1 MGTSTAFNFLE
12 EPLNPQRL
20 QVEIRNCLD
29 GQERDRHLQVVRR
42 RLRDLRMRG
51 ELVGHSKAMQKVLTL
66 IAEIAPSAAS
76 VLIVGESGTGKELA
90 ARTIHQLSPRSA
102 KAFVAVR
109 LWARRRMGS
118 RLCASLRS

>member
-42 RLRDLRMRG
+42 RLRDLGMRG
-51 ELVGHSKAMQKVLTL
+51 GVYV
-66 IAEIAPSAAS
+66 PS
-76 VLIVGESGTGKELA
+76 
-90 ARTIHQLSPRSA
+90 
-102 KAFVAVR
+102 
-109 LWARRRMGS
+109 GS
-118 RLCASLRS
+118 SEYISSSEFE

>member
-90 ARTIHQLSPRSA
+90 ARTIHQLSPAAPRPLWPSGCGRG
-102 KAFVAVR
+102 VG
-109 LWARRRMGS
+109 WARS
-118 RLCASLRS
+118 CAPR